1 MSQVWTDL
9 RDSAT
14 KAMAARDY
22 HTALLDWQSALAEA
36 DTFAEGD
43 GRRVASLEGLAQA
56 HLAKGDLDEAE
67 SLYKRALA
75 LRQEKQGAEH
85 VDLAGAQNNIGVV
98 YFKKGNYKDALNAF
112 ERALVMRRKSL
123 GNDHLDVGKVL
134 YHLALACHADKRFDE
149 ADGHYR
155 KALDIKNKQLGNNHP
170 DLINLLRNYAD
181 LLRLTS
187 RDSIAGQMEQFAQ
200 GIEGRLK
207 ASR

>member
-1 MSQVWTDL
+1 MSQVWSDL

-22 HTALLDWQSALAEA
+22 HTALLDWQSALAES

-43 GRRVASLEGLAQA
+43 GRRVTSLEGLAQA
-56 HLAKGDLDEAE
+56 HLAKGDLGEAE

-75 LRQEKQGAEH
+75 LRQEKQGGEH
-85 VDLAGAQNNIGVV
+85 IDLAAAHNNLGVV
-98 YFKKGNYKDALNAF
+98 YFKKGAYKEALSSF
-112 ERALVMRRKSL
+112 EKALVMRRKTL

-134 YHLALACHADKRFDE
+134 YHLAMACHAEKRYDE

-181 LLRLTS
+181 LLRQTS
-187 RDSIAGQMEQFAQ
+187 RDGIAGQMEQFAQ

-207 ASR
+207 ST